1 MSNQKEKFALVIGGS
16 KGYGYVITKHLI
28 KSNYETIIA
37 ARTINQ
43 TAAELLK
50 DLDLSTS
57 NIIKS
62 DITNNADVENLVNK
76 INFVTDRLDTLVI
89 TAAIPQPGHKKLLDT
104 ENVDFFR
111 QMMEVNF
118 WCQYTTIIK
127 LLPYLKKAKKPT
139 IILFTSTAGWST
151 LPGWGQYNISKSV
164 LNALIENLGH
174 ETRYENSELK
184 IFGINPWEARTQ
196 MNQGSNILAE
206 HIIPLFSSLLM
217 MRDLYLSGSIFTPDG
232 NVHQF
237 VESKSENENIFA
249 LRNKKFGEHM
259 IYEREKYEF

>member
-1 MSNQKEKFALVIGGS
+1 MSNLKEKIALVVGGS
-16 KGYGYVITKHLI
+16 KGYGYAITQHLI
-28 KSNYETIIA
+28 QSSYETIIA
-37 ARTINQ
+37 AKTIDKS
-43 TAAELLK
+43 ARELLEV
-50 DLDLSTS
+50 LNLPMS
-57 NIIKS
+57 NIINS
-62 DITNNADVENLVNK
+62 DITNDADAENLANK
-76 INFVTDRLDTLVI
+76 IDFLTDRLDTLVI
-89 TAAIPQPGHKKLLDT
+89 TAAVPQAGHKKLLDR

-118 WCQYTTIIK
+118 WGQYTTIIK

-174 ETRYENSELK
+174 ETRSETSELK

-196 MNQGSNILAE
+196 MNQESNILAE

-217 MRDLYLSGSIFTPDG
+217 MRDHYLSGSIFTPDG

-237 VESKSENENIFA
+237 IENKSENENIFA
-249 LRNKKFGEHM
+249 LRNKNFGQHVT
-259 IYEREKYEF
+259 YEREKYEF

>member
-1 MSNQKEKFALVIGGS
+1 MSNLKEKFALVVGGS
-16 KGYGYVITKHLI
+16 KGYGYAITQHLI
-28 KSNYETIIA
+28 QSSYETIIA
-37 ARTINQ
+37 ARTIDQ
-43 TAAELLK
+43 SAGELSET
-50 DLDLSTS
+50 LDLPLS
-57 NIIKS
+57 NIINS
-62 DITNNADVENLVNK
+62 DITNNVDADNMANK
-76 INFVTDRLDTLVI
+76 INSLTDRLDTLVI
-89 TAAIPQPGHKKLLDT
+89 TAAIPQIGHKKLLDR
-104 ENVDFFR
+104 ENVDSFR

-118 WCQYTTIIK
+118 WSQYTTIIK
-127 LLPYLKKAKKPT
+127 LLPYLKMAKKPT

-174 ETRYENSELK
+174 ETRSENSELK

-217 MRDLYLSGSIFTPDG
+217 MRDHYLSGSIFTPDG

-237 VESKSENENIFA
+237 VENKSKNENIFE
-249 LRNKKFGEHM
+249 LRNKTFGQHV
-259 IYEREKYEF
+259 IYEREKYKF